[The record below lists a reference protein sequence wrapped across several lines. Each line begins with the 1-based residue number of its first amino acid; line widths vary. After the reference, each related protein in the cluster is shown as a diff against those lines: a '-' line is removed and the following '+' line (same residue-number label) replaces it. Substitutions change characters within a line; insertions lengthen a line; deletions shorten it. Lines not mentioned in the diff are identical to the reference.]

1 MSVCKILGKQ
11 REPFSPNTDNILA
24 FFTAF
29 EWDRVFESAMDK
41 QEVICNAGLCP
52 NYFSVN
58 ASVLAVVFRQ
68 QFSKNQ

>member
-29 EWDRVFESAMDK
+29 EWDRVLESAMDK
-41 QEVICNAGLCP
+41 
-52 NYFSVN
+52 
-58 ASVLAVVFRQ
+58 
-68 QFSKNQ
+68 